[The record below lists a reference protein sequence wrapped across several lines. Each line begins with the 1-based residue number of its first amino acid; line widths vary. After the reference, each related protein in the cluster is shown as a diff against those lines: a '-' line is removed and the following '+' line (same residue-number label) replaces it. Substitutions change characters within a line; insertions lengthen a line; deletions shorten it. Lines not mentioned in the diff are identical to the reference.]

1 MDGKIMADVTQWLR
15 LFREGMVR
23 AIDNSRAAESR
34 LFSESPLSSG
44 MEGMDGGR
52 EHSRTEEEWAVID
65 ARNKKYLQL
74 LQEESHACRV
84 YYALQS
90 QGKHCPKDKLDEAKR
105 YMRLTEKLT
114 RNYIEFMK
122 IEAEKRIQKHVDR
135 YDGSA

>member
-23 AIDNSRAAESR
+23 AIDNSRAREDR
-34 LFSESPLSSG
+34 LFSATSSSERQKEIAAERG
-44 MEGMDGGR
+44 
-52 EHSRTEEEWAVID
+52 RTEEEWAVID

-90 QGKHCPKDKLDEAKR
+90 QGKHCPKEKLDEAKR

>member
-1 MDGKIMADVTQWLR
+1 MADVTQWLR

-23 AIDNSRAAESR
+23 AIDNSRAREDR
-34 LFSESPLSSG
+34 LFSATSSS
-44 MEGMDGGR
+44 ERQKEIAAERGR
-52 EHSRTEEEWAVID
+52 MEEEWAVID

-74 LQEESHACRV
+74 LQEESHASRV